1 MSPRL
6 SARYDAAAPDWGRRI
21 ARLGFP
27 EAYRMLVAEAC
38 ARLPVPSGRLSALD
52 LGAGDGA
59 LAEALRLVIGPRV
72 QLSLVDLSP
81 AMLRAAK
88 ARLGPDAAQLIAG
101 DIDTPDLV
109 PGRYDIVASA
119 HLVEHLPDLRAAL
132 RRMADLL
139 RPGGTVILCV
149 SRPHWCSRLV
159 WFLWRH
165 RPYSQRDVLAALAD
179 AGFAHLHSW
188 QPPAGPP
195 RRLSLAYAA
204 RKPG

>member
-27 EAYRMLVAEAC
+27 EAYRMLVAEAM
-38 ARLPVPSGRLSALD
+38 ARLPVPTGRVAALD

-59 LAEALRLVIGPRV
+59 LAEALRLVLGPRV
-72 QLSLVDLSP
+72 RLTLLDLSP
-81 AMLRAAK
+81 AMLRAAE
-88 ARLGPDAAQLIAG
+88 ARLGSGAARLVAG
-101 DIDTPDLV
+101 DLDTSDLDTESF
-109 PGRYDIVASA
+109 DIVASA
-119 HLVEHLPDLRAAL
+119 HLVEHLPDLRVAL

-139 RPGGTVILCV
+139 QPGGIIILCV
-149 SRPHWCSRLV
+149 SRPHWCNRLV

-165 RPYSQRDVLAALAD
+165 RPYSQAEVFAALAD
-179 AGFAHLHSW
+179 AGFADLHCW

-195 RRLSLAYAA
+195 RRLSLAYTA